1 MISLTEVTKN
11 FSSRMAVEKLSLV
24 VPRGEIFGLLGHN
37 GAGKSTAIGM
47 MLGQVWPTSGEVKV
61 CGHDVTTQRA
71 KALHAVGAIFEA
83 PAFYDY
89 MSGWRNLQILSHY
102 TARTSNER
110 IKEVIDWV
118 GLTGREHSKVKTYSH
133 GMRARLALAQAL
145 LPQPELLI
153 LDEPGSGLDPEGIAE
168 MRQTIARLH
177 RELGLTILLSSHL
190 LSEVEQLCTRIAV
203 LNKGRKV
210 FEGRITEVRAARS
223 RVALKTPDFAAA
235 AIILGEHG
243 LIAGTEGGEFI
254 SLKAGITTADVA
266 RTLVSA
272 GIAVEGIWQR
282 QQTLEDF
289 YLDLVKAPPATAA
302 KN

>member
-1 MISLTEVTKN
+1 
-11 FSSRMAVEKLSLV
+11 
-24 VPRGEIFGLLGHN
+24 
-37 GAGKSTAIGM
+37 
-47 MLGQVWPTSGEVKV
+47 
-61 CGHDVTTQRA
+61 
-71 KALHAVGAIFEA
+71 
-83 PAFYDY
+83 
-89 MSGWRNLQILSHY
+89 
-102 TARTSNER
+102 
-110 IKEVIDWV
+110 
-118 GLTGREHSKVKTYSH
+118 
-133 GMRARLALAQAL
+133 
-145 LPQPELLI
+145 
-153 LDEPGSGLDPEGIAE
+153 
-168 MRQTIARLH
+168 
-177 RELGLTILLSSHL
+177 LLSSHL